1 MEFSGFISSTSPE
14 QMQAACQSFDLVL
27 DTIPT
32 EHASWLGRSQSVETP
47 WECSRGCLRIIVCG
61 PVQVEGNCFHILQ
74 FPFSY
79 QRRID

>member
-32 EHASWLGRSQSVETP
+32 EHASWLGRSQSVEM
-47 WECSRGCLRIIVCG
+47 SLGV
-61 PVQVEGNCFHILQ
+61 
-74 FPFSY
+74 
-79 QRRID
+79 